1 MKDTIMNRI
10 ISSLILSAAI
20 LIPAASSAQDLQPG
34 QYYTA
39 PGRTVIEVPVPNGVV
54 LDDHGCAYIEE
65 NKYMCFAGQMAN
77 QVFTSKAEALAAWRF
92 IINPSSRYSALQ
104 LTNMKE
110 AGRALPGRR

>member
-1 MKDTIMNRI
+1 MHRI
-10 ISSLILSAAI
+10 IGLVALSVMVI
-20 LIPAASSAQDLQPG
+20 GVGEASSQQLEPG

-77 QVFTSKAEALAAWRF
+77 QVFTSKWEALAAWRF
-92 IINPSSRYSALQ
+92 IVNPGSRYSALQ
-104 LTNMKE
+104 ITNMKE